1 MAVLEGVEGIPVLFV
16 AWDQPD
22 VFRLGTGFEFQTLV
36 WNCLKCQRKYCFLQ
50 LNTTL
55 ALSEWLTTFYL
66 ETPYASVADV
76 YICICSRGGGK
87 NVFRSLEASS
97 SRRGLEERTPA
108 VGWCGCSPS
117 PPANSNP
124 LIDSTSPSSL
134 SCCRES
140 CGARWARP
148 KVNCDGLTWG
158 DVGGE
163 GLISSC
169 VASLVRH
176 KDEMLAS
183 RVQEPRR
190 RRKL

>member
-36 WNCLKCQRKYCFLQ
+36 RNCLKCQRKYCFLQ

-66 ETPYASVADV
+66 ETPYALWQM
-76 YICICSRGGGK
+76 YIFVFAHVVGGK

-124 LIDSTSPSSL
+124 LMDSTSQSQLALAVVRPVA
-134 SCCRES
+134 CVG
-140 CGARWARP
+140 CGKLRWAHLG
-148 KVNCDGLTWG
+148 VT
-158 DVGGE
+158 
-163 GLISSC
+163 
-169 VASLVRH
+169 
-176 KDEMLAS
+176 
-183 RVQEPRR
+183 
-190 RRKL
+190 